1 MYSVYPTKPADI
13 IDRMRAK
20 PAKKDSSRILPFD
33 ILRGYFLSVI
43 LLNHLWYYPSGLD
56 IFTGRSIL
64 YVSTAEGFFAV
75 SGIVLGI
82 IRGYKLRSEPM
93 KRVSALLLK
102 RAGILYITSLVL
114 TLVYTVLA
122 WWAFTGNP
130 GLPSGLAP
138 ASTSFAEL
146 LWNTL
151 TLRYTYGWADFL
163 RYYALFIAL
172 TPLALW
178 LLRKGLWP
186 IVVLTSVGVW
196 ACYPLIST
204 QSFAV
209 LASWQLVFFGGL
221 CVGYYWKHLSDAW
234 MRLSATMRKRII
246 AGLATTFF
254 VTLSLAALLVFG
266 GSIGGNVGNAIESIH
281 RIVEQGFEKD
291 RLPLPRILLGAI
303 WFWAAFWMAW
313 KLQHFVQHR
322 MNWLVELGQNSLY
335 TYIISSLVVFGF
347 HLLLPSPGAGNP
359 LANLALSLLALGIV
373 IAAVKTKFL
382 MNIIPR

>member
-1 MYSVYPTKPADI
+1 MQ
-13 IDRMRAK
+13 AK
-20 PAKKDSSRILPFD
+20 PAKKASSRILPFD

-82 IRGYKLRSEPM
+82 IRGYKLRTEPM

-102 RAGILYITSLVL
+102 RAGILYIASLIL
-114 TLVYTVLA
+114 TLTYTLLA
-122 WWAFTGNP
+122 WWVFAGNP

-138 ASTSFAEL
+138 ASTSFTEL

-151 TLRYTYGWADFL
+151 TLQYTYGWADFL
-163 RYYALFIAL
+163 RYYALFLAL
-172 TPLALW
+172 TPLAIW
-178 LLRKGLWP
+178 FLRKGLWY
-186 IVVLTSVGVW
+186 VVLLACLAVW
-196 ACYPLIST
+196 ACYPLISAP
-204 QSFAV
+204 SLAV

-234 MRLSATMRKRII
+234 MRLSETLRKRIV
-246 AGLATTFF
+246 AGLVATFF
-254 VTLSLAALLVFG
+254 VTLTLTVLLVFG
-266 GSIGGNVGNAIESIH
+266 SSVGESIGSSIESIH
-281 RIVEQGFEKD
+281 HIVEQGFEKD
-291 RLPLPRILLGAI
+291 RLPLPRILLGTI
-303 WFWAAFWMAW
+303 WFWAAFWIAW
-313 KLQHFVQHR
+313 KLQRFIQHR

-335 TYIISSLVVFGF
+335 TYIISSVVVFGF
-347 HLLLPSPGAGNP
+347 HLFLPSPGTGNL
-359 LANLALSLLALGIV
+359 LANLALSLLALGLV

-382 MNIIPR
+382 MKILPR

>member
-1 MYSVYPTKPADI
+1 MRTKPATQ
-13 IDRMRAK
+13 
-20 PAKKDSSRILPFD
+20 PSSRILPFD

-82 IRGYKLRSEPM
+82 IRGYKLRAEPM

-102 RAGILYITSLVL
+102 RAGILYVTSLIL
-114 TLVYTVLA
+114 TFAYTLLA
-122 WWAFTGNP
+122 WWVFTGNP

-138 ASTSFAEL
+138 TSTPFTEL

-151 TLRYTYGWADFL
+151 TLQYTYGWADFL
-163 RYYALFIAL
+163 RYYALFLAL

-186 IVVLTSVGVW
+186 IVVLTSLSVW
-196 ACYPLIST
+196 ACYPLIATPSL
-204 QSFAV
+204 AV

-234 MRLSATMRKRII
+234 MRFSETTRKHIT
-246 AGLATTFF
+246 AGLVATFF
-254 VTLSLAALLVFG
+254 VTLSLTVLLVFG
-266 GSIGGNVGNAIESIH
+266 GSIGGNVGNAIESVHHI
-281 RIVEQGFEKD
+281 IEQGFEKD

-303 WFWAAFWMAW
+303 WFWAAFWLAW
-313 KLQHFVQHR
+313 KLQRFIQNK
-322 MNWLVELGQNSLY
+322 MQWLVELGQNSLY
-335 TYIISSLVVFGF
+335 TYIISSVIVFGL
-347 HLLLPSPGAGNP
+347 HLFLPSPGAGNL
-359 LANLALSLLALGIV
+359 LANLALSLLALSLV
-373 IAAVKTKFL
+373 ITAVKTKFL
-382 MNIIPR
+382 MKIVPR